1 MFLRPA
7 GVVGQVEP
15 VQANIRDDAS
25 VARALAGAAGV
36 VNLIGVLHESG
47 KQTFAAVHAEGAGR
61 IARAAAAAGVASL
74 THISAIGA
82 DENSPSSYARSKAA
96 GEKAARDAVPGA
108 TIVRPAIVFGPGDD
122 FFNRFAAMARL
133 SPALP
138 LIGGGTSLIQP
149 VYVKDVAEGV
159 ARILKRGGTAGQT
172 FEFGGPEV
180 KTFRE
185 LMELVLRE
193 TARTRLL
200 LPVPVF
206 VAKLISYVTQFIP
219 NPPLTPDQVR
229 LLGEDI
235 VVSAAASADG
245 RTLEGLGIAPTSVEA
260 VIGTYLYRFRRTGQ
274 FERINAS

>member
-1 MFLRPA
+1 
-7 GVVGQVEP
+7 
-15 VQANIRDDAS
+15 
-25 VARALAGAAGV
+25 
-36 VNLIGVLHESG
+36 
-47 KQTFAAVHAEGAGR
+47 
-61 IARAAAAAGVASL
+61 
-74 THISAIGA
+74 
-82 DENSPSSYARSKAA
+82 
-96 GEKAARDAVPGA
+96 
-108 TIVRPAIVFGPGDD
+108 
-122 FFNRFAAMARL
+122 MARL